1 MRKITIYQEGEA
13 IRLFD
18 DNSSSI
24 QDTSKEL
31 TKMMYSNNISILVTA
46 EAAVIIRPSKI
57 NSILVENLNVEEDD
71 DDEDEE
77 SLLVDPVKDIANQKL
92 QKKPEQMD
100 VITDV
105 E

>member
-24 QDTSKEL
+24 QEASKEL
-31 TKMMYSNNISILVTA
+31 TKLMHSNNVSVLVTT
-46 EAAVIIRPSKI
+46 AAALIIRPSKI
-57 NSILVENLNVEEDD
+57 NSILIEDLNI
-71 DDEDEE
+71 DDEDDSDD
-77 SLLVDPVKDIANQKL
+77 SLLVDTVKDMVNETPPSSNQ
-92 QKKPEQMD
+92 EVD

-105 E
+105 

>member
-24 QDTSKEL
+24 QEASKEL
-31 TKMMYSNNISILVTA
+31 TKLMHSNNVSVLVTTA
-46 EAAVIIRPSKI
+46 SALIIRPSKI
-57 NSILVENLNVEEDD
+57 NSILIEDLNIDEEDD
-71 DDEDEE
+71 SDE
-77 SLLVDPVKDIANQKL
+77 SLLVDTVKDMVNETPPPSNQ
-92 QKKPEQMD
+92 EVD

>member
-24 QDTSKEL
+24 QEASKEL
-31 TKMMYSNNISILVTA
+31 TKLMHSNNVSVLVTT
-46 EAAVIIRPSKI
+46 AAALIIRPSKI
-57 NSILVENLNVEEDD
+57 NSILIEDLNIDEEDD
-71 DDEDEE
+71 TDE
-77 SLLVDPVKDIANQKL
+77 SLLVDTVKDMVNETPPSSIQ
-92 QKKPEQMD
+92 EVD

-105 E
+105 